1 MLLCYNI
8 MLIIIR
14 GNMLLIMSKHIVL
27 SPAFYSQKYTEIQLF
42 LSSLYSTP
50 PPLHVFYYHLLK
62 NPEKNCAYLVP
73 NSSLPES
80 LLFLTEI

>member
-8 MLIIIR
+8 MLIIR
-14 GNMLLIMSKHIVL
+14 GNMLLIMSKHIVP

-42 LSSLYSTP
+42 ISSLYSTP
-50 PPLHVFYYHLLK
+50 PPLNFFYYHLLK
-62 NPEKNCAYLVP
+62 NPEKNYAYSVP

-80 LLFLTEI
+80 LLFLTEV